1 MLGIVAQEEGEKQGG
16 KEEKEIK
23 IRKQRSLGTRSRQFA
38 SGARH
43 GFRSFDDPQRIAS
56 A

>member
-1 MLGIVAQEEGEKQGG
+1 MLGIVAQEEGEKQGR

-23 IRKQRSLGTRSRQFA
+23 TRKQRSLGTRSRKFE

-43 GFRSFDDPQRIAS
+43 ASRSFG
-56 A
+56 

>member
-1 MLGIVAQEEGEKQGG
+1 MLGIVAQEEGEKQGR

-23 IRKQRSLGTRSRQFA
+23 IRKLRSLATRSRQFE

-43 GFRSFDDPQRIAS
+43 GFRSFD
-56 A
+56 